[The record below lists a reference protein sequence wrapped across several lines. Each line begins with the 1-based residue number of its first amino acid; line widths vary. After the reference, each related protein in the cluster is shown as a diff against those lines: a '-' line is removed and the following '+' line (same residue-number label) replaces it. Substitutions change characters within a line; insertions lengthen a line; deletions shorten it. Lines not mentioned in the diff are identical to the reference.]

1 MWTPHLE
8 SATLIQYQW
17 EYWIV
22 NEKYMKLL
30 FNQMKTIL
38 EKIHAKTSNM
48 MLNVV
53 MGLIVNIKGEHTFW
67 SMLLSRKSFDSYQ
80 KL

>member
-1 MWTPHLE
+1 
-8 SATLIQYQW
+8 
-17 EYWIV
+17 V

-38 EKIHAKTSNM
+38 KKIHAKTSNM

-53 MGLIVNIKGEHTFW
+53 MGLIVNIKGEHTF
-67 SMLLSRKSFDSYQ
+67 
-80 KL
+80 